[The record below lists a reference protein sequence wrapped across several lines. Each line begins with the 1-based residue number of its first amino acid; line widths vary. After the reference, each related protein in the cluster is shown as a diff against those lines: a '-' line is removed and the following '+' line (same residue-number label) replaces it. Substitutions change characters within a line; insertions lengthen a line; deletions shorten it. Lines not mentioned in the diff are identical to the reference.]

1 MNDLRQRLIELR
13 DQDEITKGGSAGL
26 LLGRP
31 DRDTLTEAI
40 EELDRI
46 ERVREWARGYPQTEN
61 PDWGEYIKAQ
71 KDVEALLGPAAPPE
85 DSP

>member
-1 MNDLRQRLIELR
+1 MNDLRQRLERLR
-13 DQDEITKGGSAGL
+13 GMLDQTYPQVETES
-26 LLGRP
+26 
-31 DRDTLTEAI
+31 LTEAI